1 MKEMQGIIARIQAS
15 SAALTQTEQRLVS
28 ELLRQPRDV
37 ALETAAEF
45 AARVG
50 AHEATTSRLARKLG
64 FDSYALFRDALRR
77 DYLHRSEPAGRL
89 SVTIEDSAGSFL
101 SRLIADETLA
111 LSQIA
116 DHIDDNAIESAAAH
130 LDARRIFMFAEGNAS
145 VLAAMMDRRLRR
157 MGVETHLLSGS
168 PRDLAEQALTIGQGD
183 ALILFAF
190 RRRPR
195 GYAPLMRLAQEVG
208 AVTLAVSDTIG
219 PALQP
224 APQMLLAAPRT
235 GAADGFQT
243 LTVPMVL
250 CNALILAIGARRG
263 DAALDPLDRLGR
275 LIDDFSSA
283 S

>member
-1 MKEMQGIIARIQAS
+1 MQGIIARIQAS
-15 SAALTQTEQRLVS
+15 SAALTQTEQRLVA

-64 FDSYALFRDALRR
+64 FDSYALFREALRR
-77 DYLHRSEPAGRL
+77 DYLQRSEPADRL
-89 SVTIEDSAGSFL
+89 SVTIASGSTL
-101 SRLIADETLA
+101 SRLIADETQALA
-111 LSQIA
+111 QIQ
-116 DHIDDNAIESAAAH
+116 DHIDDDAIETAAAH
-130 LDARRIFMFAEGNAS
+130 LDGRRIFMFAQGNAS

-168 PRDLAEQALTIGQGD
+168 PRDLAEQALAIRQGD

-190 RRRPR
+190 RRQPR

-208 AVTLAVSDTIG
+208 AGTLAISDTIG

-224 APQMLLAAPRT
+224 APRMLLAAPRT
-235 GAADGFQT
+235 GAAEGFQT

-250 CNALILAIGARRG
+250 CNALILAIGAMRG
-263 DAALDPLDRLGR
+263 EAALDPLDRLGR
-275 LIDDFSSA
+275 MIEDFSA